1 MQLCF
6 EEHTARLSSVN
17 PRTECHGEDKA
28 LGADIKLEIK
38 TTNDVLSEIHP
49 SLKGSFFRKDD
60 TQGELL
66 EDNPGHMPLLRF
78 PEIKSPIKWDWDSVG
93 YTFRVHVGVSG
104 QSDIYIPDCKV
115 GKLQFE
121 AINGGSVSLG
131 LRLQCNPSPE
141 QIGRLCELIQQDV
154 TMTLTPPEVEP
165 GSGNGDGGSF

>member
-1 MQLCF
+1 MQLVF
-6 EEHTARLSSVN
+6 KEHTARLSSVN
-17 PRTECHGEDKA
+17 PRAECHGEDKA

-66 EDNPGHMPLLRF
+66 DDNPGHMPLLRF
-78 PEIKSPIKWDWDSVG
+78 PEIKSPIKWDWDSAG
-93 YTFRVHVGVSG
+93 YAFRVHIGMSG
-104 QSDIYIPDCKV
+104 IPDINILDCKI

-121 AINGGSVSLG
+121 AINGGSISLG

-141 QIGRLCELIQQDV
+141 QMGRLCELIQQDI
-154 TMTLTPPEVEP
+154 TMTLTPPDVEP
-165 GSGNGDGGSF
+165 DTNSDDEGMF